1 MKVAEENDNTNLFNT
16 LIMKSYIKNSV
27 LLKSMRDTE
36 EFKNFEVTQ
45 KLNKQVNNPGG
56 SLPT

>member
-1 MKVAEENDNTNLFNT
+1 
-16 LIMKSYIKNSV
+16 MKSYIKNSV

-56 SLPT
+56 SLPTQFKKETLHKL